1 MANNKNNNDKKT
13 RQVGNG
19 EGSLYYSKVLKKW
32 IFQYFV
38 NDERKTIK
46 QKKNESVK
54 NFKVRVT
61 EIKNQLNSDTYIE
74 KSNETFIEILESIT
88 QSKYDNGDICYS
100 SYDRE
105 KKTINQIKKT
115 CSNFI
120 NKPIQKVTINDI
132 EKAKKIIRQE
142 YSNEVISKMWGLLEI
157 TFKTAH
163 ARRKIQFN
171 ILDDIT
177 IKKPI
182 SIKPKKEVKAL
193 TIEEQEKLISILN
206 NEEKEHKYRDIILL
220 QLYSGMRI
228 GEVLALCKDCVNLEE
243 NTITVR
249 RGISKGENGKKTLV
263 EHTKTYN
270 IKTGIDKGKR
280 TYPMTQEI
288 RIVIER
294 ILKNKISN
302 INGLLFWN
310 QKNDCVIEHTTINS
324 YLRRINQKYN
334 ICKGSLHTHRFR
346 HSFITRNQELGMNE
360 NVLKKIVGHSK
371 GSLMT
376 SDIYT
381 TVDKRFIENELKR
394 INAMN

>member
-1 MANNKNNNDKKT
+1 MTNNENKIRNQKT
-13 RQVGNG
+13 KSVGNG
-19 EGSLYYSKVLKKW
+19 EGSLCFNEKQNRWEFYY
-32 IFQYFV
+32 YN
-38 NDERKTIK
+38 NDNERKAIK
-46 QKKNESVK
+46 QRKKETVK
-54 NFKVRVT
+54 EFKARVT
-61 EIKNQLNSDTYIE
+61 EIKDKLNKGTYIE
-74 KSNETFIEILESIT
+74 KNNETFIEILESIT
-88 QSKYDNGDICYS
+88 QNKYDNGDICFS

-105 KKTINQIKKT
+105 KKTINQIRKT

-120 NKPIQKVTINDI
+120 NKPIQKVTIDDI
-132 EKAKKIIRQE
+132 EKAKKNIRQQ
-142 YSNEVISKMWGLLEI
+142 YANEVISKIWGLLEI

-177 IKKPI
+177 VKKPI
-182 SIKPKKEVKAL
+182 SIKPKKEIKAL
-193 TIEEQEKLISILN
+193 TIEEQEKLISIMN

-228 GEVLALCKDCVNLEE
+228 GEVLGLCKDCVNLEE

-249 RGISKGENGKKTLV
+249 RGISKDENGKKTLV
-263 EHTKTYN
+263 DHTKTYN

-288 RIVIER
+288 RMVIER

-324 YLRRINQKYN
+324 YLRRINKKYN
-334 ICKGSLHTHRFR
+334 ICVGSLHTHRFR
-346 HSFITRNQELGMNE
+346 HSFITRNKEKGMNH
-360 NVLKKIVGHSK
+360 NVLQKIVGHTK
-371 GSLMT
+371 GSSMT
-376 SDIYT
+376 DEIYT
-381 TVDKRFIENELKR
+381 TVDLRFMENELKR
-394 INAMN
+394 IN